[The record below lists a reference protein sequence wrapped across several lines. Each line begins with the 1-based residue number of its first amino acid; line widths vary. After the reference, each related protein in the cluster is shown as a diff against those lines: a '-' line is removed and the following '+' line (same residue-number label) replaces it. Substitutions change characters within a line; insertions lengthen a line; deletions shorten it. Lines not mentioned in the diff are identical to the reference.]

1 MSKIIFLNQSAL
13 LDGEFDGNLY
23 RVRFIS
29 GISDTFDALRRRGMK
44 IVLLAKDKNLAVKMQ
59 SEFKFDY
66 IIGNNFVS
74 SGSNLNELAGKD
86 KATIVKETCRKLNI
100 HFGEAVFIGNEAD
113 DLKPMLASGM
123 GISFNSKE
131 MSLDTEADVI
141 IKRGEIRQIL
151 TRIK

>member
-1 MSKIIFLNQSAL
+1 MFLNQSAL

-29 GISDTFDALRRRGMK
+29 GINETFDALRQKGM
-44 IVLLAKDKNLAVKMQ
+44 KMQ

-74 SGSNLNELAGKD
+74 QGSNMNELAGKD
-86 KATIVKETCRKLNI
+86 KATIVKETCRKLNV
-100 HFGEAVFIGNEAD
+100 HFGEAVFLGNEGD
-113 DLKPMLASGM
+113 DLKAMLTCGM

-141 IKRGEIRQIL
+141 IKRGELRQIL